1 MMISKKFRIYFELS
15 EHESRNREDYFH

>member
-1 MMISKKFRIYFELS
+1 MISKKFRIYFELS